1 MRTQSDPRVLNR
13 DVLFGKIEYG
23 EGQANDV
30 ALNLRTRAFKS
41 YDNAGVINSEEYDFK
56 GNLLRGTRQLAADY
70 KSIPDWAATVDLES
84 EVFANSTTYDAL
96 NRPVSLVSPD
106 NSEIQPT
113 YNEANL
119 LEQVQVRLRGAAEW
133 TSFVA
138 DIDYNAK
145 GQRELI
151 EYGNG
156 VQTTYDY
163 DPLTFRL
170 INLKT
175 TRDSDGD
182 LQNLSYTFDPAG
194 NITYIKDAAQQTIFF
209 ANTRITPDADYTYDA
224 IYQLIQASG
233 REHIGQMGQVD
244 HNDPD
249 IHPLPHPNNVE
260 AMRPYTE
267 SYEYDGV
274 GNILAMIHQ
283 ANGGSWTRYYQYAAD
298 SNRLLSDQPARRRSQ
313 RILHWGVRIRST
325 RQHDVH
331 AASAADDLGLCRA
344 DASVIG
350 ASVQRRHG

>member
-1 MRTQSDPRVLNR
+1 MPNNPILAFLTGMCCFTRS
-13 DVLFGKIEYG
+13 EYG

-30 ALNLRTRAFKS
+30 ALNLRTRAFRS
-41 YDNAGVINSEEYDFK
+41 YDNAGIVNSEEYDFK

-70 KSIPDWAATVDLES
+70 KGIPDWAATVDLEP

-96 NRPVSLVSPD
+96 NRPISLVSPD
-106 NSEIQPT
+106 NSEIKPT

-209 ANTRITPDADYTYDA
+209 ANTQITPDADYIYDA

-260 AMRPYTE
+260 AMRLYTE
-267 SYEYDGV
+267 SLRIRRGGQHSCYDPPGQRRELDAV
-274 GNILAMIHQ
+274 
-283 ANGGSWTRYYQYAAD
+283 
-298 SNRLLSDQPARRRSQ
+298 LSICRRQQSLTHDQPARRRSQ
-313 RILHWGVRIRST
+313 RTLHRGVQIQST
-325 RQHDVH
+325 RQHDIH
-331 AASAADDLGLCRA
+331 AASGADGMGLCRA
-344 DASVIG
+344 PASVIG